1 MAKKWQLRAPL
12 VVLDEF
18 LVAQERAGLLEYT
31 LARSADFTSSGVL
44 DAGGQSRT
52 DCDYR
57 SSRVLYDLEDYETMF
72 IDRIMT
78 YLPHVLA
85 RLRHPLF
92 PVSRFE
98 VQLTAS
104 NQGQFFRKHKDDD
117 SSSVS
122 SRLISFVYYYFFE
135 PKSFKGGA
143 LRLYDAQIDQ
153 NGRVTPGPS
162 QTIHPMQNQ
171 IIFFP
176 SDSLHEI
183 LPVECATGRFRD
195 SRFTVN
201 GWVHQ

>member
-57 SSRVLYDLEDYETMF
+57 SSHVLIRPRGLHETMF

-153 NGRVTPGPS
+153 NGKVNTRTFS
-162 QTIHPMQNQ
+162 NHPPNAEPNHL
-171 IIFFP
+171 F
-176 SDSLHEI
+176 SK
-183 LPVECATGRFRD
+183 RF
-195 SRFTVN
+195 SA
-201 GWVHQ
+201 